1 MTVIRPEWSA
11 PSHVRV
17 LCTTREGGVS
27 EPPFNSMNVGLHVG
41 DDADAVAENRRL
53 LRHAHDLPAD
63 PVWLRQVHGTRVSVL
78 SDVMSDSEDEQPA
91 DGAWTEVPGEVLAIM
106 TADCLPVVLTD
117 QAGSHVA
124 AVHAGWRGLAAG
136 ILTEAVASFTDS
148 APRYAW
154 LGPAIGP
161 TAFEVGSEVRETFV
175 VRRPEFAAAF
185 VEVCSAGHSAGKY
198 LANLYELA
206 RIELAA
212 LGDIECSGGQWC
224 TYSDGDRFY
233 SHRRDGKASGR
244 MATLAWLD
252 K

>member
-1 MTVIRPEWSA
+1 
-11 PSHVRV
+11 
-17 LCTTREGGVS
+17 
-27 EPPFNSMNVGLHVG
+27 MNVGLHVG

-53 LRHAHDLPAD
+53 LRQLHDLPAD
-63 PVWLRQVHGTRVSVL
+63 PVWLRQVHGTRVSAL
-78 SDVMSDSEDEQPA
+78 RDVMSDNEVEQPA
-91 DGAWTEVPGEVLAIM
+91 DGAWTEAPGEVLAIM

-117 QAGSHVA
+117 ATGSRIA
-124 AVHAGWRGLAAG
+124 AVHAGWRGLAEG
-136 ILTEAVASFTDS
+136 ILAEAVDSFS
-148 APRYAW
+148 HGAPRYAW

-161 TAFEVGSEVRETFV
+161 TAFEVGSEVCEAFV
-175 VRRPEFAAAF
+175 ARRPEFAAAF
-185 VEVCSAGHSAGKY
+185 SEIDSAGGSMGFSAGDSVGHSAGHAAGKY

-252 K
+252 KNIL

>member
-27 EPPFNSMNVGLHVG
+27 QPPFNSMNLGLHVG

-53 LRHAHDLPAD
+53 LRQLHDLPSD
-63 PVWLRQVHGTRVSVL
+63 PVWLRQVHGTRVSAL
-78 SDVMSDSEDEQPA
+78 RDVMSDNQVEQPA
-91 DGAWTEVPGEVLAIM
+91 DGAWTEAPGDVLAIM

-117 QAGSHVA
+117 ATGSRIA
-124 AVHAGWRGLAAG
+124 AVHAGWRGLAEG
-136 ILTEAVASFTDS
+136 ILAEAVDSFSHS
-148 APRYAW
+148 APRHAW

-161 TAFEVGSEVRETFV
+161 TAFEVGSEVREAFV
-175 VRRPEFAAAF
+175 ARRPEFAAAF
-185 VEVCSAGHSAGKY
+185 SEIDSAGHSSGKY

-233 SHRRDGKASGR
+233 SHRRVVNCLQCR
-244 MATLAWLD
+244 FRQRHRHR
-252 K
+252 